1 MRSRLVRRL
10 LLAVIVIALLIAIIP
25 GVRYYRYY
33 MSHVSTDDAYV
44 DGTVGLVA
52 ARISGTVS
60 KIYVSDNWTVH
71 PGQLL
76 LTLDPRD
83 YEVRVIESEAQ
94 VNRAKQTVDQL
105 FAQLQSARSGLAL
118 ASSQLAQTQ
127 LDYAR
132 AKALHAQK
140 VVSREYFDQ
149 ATTNLR
155 VAIADRALAEHQ
167 VQQAQAALGGASD
180 DHERYDRPIVAQ
192 AKAAL
197 EAARLDLSYTQVK
210 APFAGV
216 ITHKSVNAG
225 DRVQAGQPLMA
236 VVPTQRLYFT
246 ANFKETELTDVR
258 VGQQT
263 LVWADIYPGFV
274 YHAHVDSIAMGTG
287 AAFALL
293 PPENATGNWVK
304 VVQRVPV
311 KIVLNSPAPADKPLR
326 IGLSVEVSIDISDTR
341 GQLLT
346 STLQQ
351 HYDERRP
358 GNQPWDKI
366 ENQPMQLPPLAPD
379 PPSVP
384 SAGQGRLLLP
394 H

>member
-1 MRSRLVRRL
+1 MSSPLVRRL
-10 LLAVIVIALLIAIIP
+10 LLALVVIALLAAIIP

-52 ARISGTVS
+52 ARVSGTVA
-60 KIYVSDNWTVH
+60 KVYVDDNWNVDAS
-71 PGQLL
+71 QLL

-83 YEVRVIESEAQ
+83 YEVKVQESAAS
-94 VNRAKQTVDQL
+94 VDRAKQTVDQL
-105 FAQLQSARSGLAL
+105 IAQLEAARSGLTL
-118 ASSQLAQTQ
+118 ASSQLAQTE
-127 LDYAR
+127 LDYKR
-132 AKALHAQK
+132 AQALRAEN

-155 VAIADRALAEHQ
+155 IAKADRALAEHQ
-167 VQQAQAALGGASD
+167 VQQAEAALGGDSD
-180 DHERYDRPIVAQ
+180 GRERYDRPIVAQ
-192 AKAAL
+192 AEAAL
-197 EAARLDLSYTQVK
+197 EASRLDLSYTQVK
-210 APFAGV
+210 APFGGV
-216 ITHKSVNAG
+216 ITHKSVHAG
-225 DRVQAGQPLMA
+225 DRIQAGQPLMA
-236 VVPTQRLYFT
+236 VVPGQRLYFT

-258 VGQQT
+258 VGQQA
-263 LVWADIYPGFV
+263 LIWADIYPGYV
-274 YHAHVDSIAMGTG
+274 YHGHVDSIAMGTG

-326 IGLSVEVSIDISDTR
+326 IGLSVEVAVDISDTS
-341 GQLLT
+341 GPLLT

-351 HYDERRP
+351 RYEQERK
-358 GNQPWDKI
+358 GKAWEKDQNQL
-366 ENQPMQLPPLAPD
+366 QLPPLSSDQSAAPGNSQH
-379 PPSVP
+379 PFF
-384 SAGQGRLLLP
+384 P

>member
-10 LLAVIVIALLIAIIP
+10 LLAVIVIALLFAIIP
-25 GVRYYRYY
+25 GARYYRYY

-52 ARISGTVS
+52 ARISGTVA

-83 YEVRVIESEAQ
+83 YEVRVMESAAQ
-94 VNRAKQTVDQL
+94 VDRAKQTVDQL
-105 FAQLQSARSGLAL
+105 FAQLQSARSGLSL
-118 ASSQLAQTQ
+118 ASSQLSQTQ

-132 AKALHAQK
+132 AKALHTQN

-225 DRVQAGQPLMA
+225 DRIQAGQPLMA

-258 VGQQT
+258 VGQRT
-263 LVWADIYPGFV
+263 LVWADLYPGYV
-274 YHAHVDSIAMGTG
+274 YHARVDSIAMGTG

-311 KIVLNSPAPADKPLR
+311 KIVLDSPAPADKPLR
-326 IGLSVEVSIDISDTR
+326 IGLSVEVSIDISDTS
-341 GQLLT
+341 GKLLT

-351 HYDERRP
+351 RYDERGQ
-358 GNQPWDKI
+358 GNQPWSKI
-366 ENQPMQLPPLAPD
+366 QDQPTQLPPPAPD
-379 PPSVP
+379 RP
-384 SAGQGRLLLP
+384 AEQGRFFTP